1 MAEKVIEKG
10 LEFRTRIGE
19 ALVGEMPEL
28 AHIDVAIGQKGG
40 AFETAFLTALATPRV
55 GHTALLAILAPNYAV
70 KLPGNL
76 WESFKTSLLLA
87 ILAPNYAVKPTTL
100 MVNKVTIKGAA
111 QADLMFG
118 PVQAAI
124 AKAVIDSVQE
134 RVIPA
139 AAENELLI
147 IASVYIHGSASDK
160 NKLYDYNYE
169 ATKRAIGNGMRESP
183 TVDELLS
190 QKDTIVHPLR

>member
-1 MAEKVIEKG
+1 MAETAIEKG
-10 LEFRTRIGE
+10 AELLTRIGE

-28 AHIDVAIGQKGG
+28 AHIDVAIGEKGG
-40 AFETAFLTALATPRV
+40 AFETAFLMALATPRV

-70 KLPGNL
+70 KP
-76 WESFKTSLLLA
+76 A
-87 ILAPNYAVKPTTL
+87 TL

-111 QADLMFG
+111 QAELMFG

-147 IASVYIHGSASDK
+147 IASVYIHGNASDK

-169 ATKRAIGNGMRESP
+169 ATKRAIGNAMRESP
-183 TVDELLS
+183 TIDELLS

>member
-10 LEFRTRIGE
+10 PELRTRIGE

-28 AHIDVAIGQKGG
+28 AHIDVAIGEKGG

-70 KLPGNL
+70 K
-76 WESFKTSLLLA
+76 
-87 ILAPNYAVKPTTL
+87 PTTL

-111 QADLMFG
+111 QAELMFG

-124 AKAVIDSVQE
+124 AKADRQ
-134 RVIPA
+134 
-139 AAENELLI
+139 
-147 IASVYIHGSASDK
+147 
-160 NKLYDYNYE
+160 
-169 ATKRAIGNGMRESP
+169 RARTS
-183 TVDELLS
+183 
-190 QKDTIVHPLR
+190 HPGRR

>member
-1 MAEKVIEKG
+1 MAEKAIEKG
-10 LEFRTRIGE
+10 AELRTRIGE

-28 AHIDVAIGQKGG
+28 AHIDVAIGEKGG

-55 GHTALLAILAPNYAV
+55 GHTALLAL
-70 KLPGNL
+70 
-76 WESFKTSLLLA
+76 
-87 ILAPNYAVKPTTL
+87 LAPNYAVKPTTL

-111 QADLMFG
+111 QAELMFG

-139 AAENELLI
+139 AAENKLLI
-147 IASVYIHGSASDK
+147 IASVYIHGNASDK

-169 ATKRAIGNGMRESP
+169 ATKRAIRNAMRESP
-183 TVDELLS
+183 TIDELLS